1 MIEDTFHVWAKNFF
15 EYFVVYLVLG
25 ALAAGLSLLSTFLFT
40 GVPSTSGAFG
50 VPTFTGPILGLTV
63 LSYIVTALVGA
74 FISAIF
80 LGAVTFFAFYAHRNV
95 RVSLSHA
102 FSAGLARFLSIF
114 GAQILVNVIVLALFS
129 IPLVLVLAGALMVP
143 ANFLL
148 LGVGVLFL
156 LVAFPFAI
164 YLIVALSLYAPVI
177 MIEGVGA
184 VESLRRSWTLTR
196 GHRLS
201 IFASGLVIGIIVVII
216 ESAVGGGIALAI
228 LVGGAGAIA
237 LSLVGAAL
245 ASAFVGALFA
255 ILVVVAYSL
264 IRADHETM
272 QQSAPGYGAPPSAWT
287 QPTPPAGA
295 PPTGP
300 SMPPP
305 GSGPPPPGP

>member
-1 MIEDTFHVWAKNFF
+1 MIEDTFHVWAKNFV
-15 EYFVVYLVLG
+15 EYFVVYLVFG

-40 GVPSTSGAFG
+40 GIPSTSGAFG
-50 VPTFTGPILGLTV
+50 VPTLAGPSLALTILAYG
-63 LSYIVTALVGA
+63 VTYLVSA
-74 FISAIF
+74 FLSAIF

-95 RVSLSHA
+95 RVTLSHA
-102 FSAGLARFLSIF
+102 FSAGLARFLCIF
-114 GAQILVNVIVLALFS
+114 GALILVGLIVLGLFL
-129 IPLVLVLAGALMVP
+129 IPFAVLIAGALMVP
-143 ANFLL
+143 VNLVL
-148 LGVGVLFL
+148 VGVGVLFL

-184 VESLRRSWTLTR
+184 LESLRRSWILTR
-196 GHRLS
+196 GRRLS
-201 IFASGLVIGIIVVII
+201 IFAAGFVIGLIVVLI
-216 ESAVGGGIALAI
+216 ESAVGGGIALAF
-228 LVGGAGAIA
+228 LVGGAGGIA

-255 ILVVVAYSL
+255 ILAVVAYSL

-272 QQSAPGYGAPPSAWT
+272 QQYAPGYGGPAPTGMPPAAPPS
-287 QPTPPAGA
+287 G

-300 SMPPP
+300 WTPPP